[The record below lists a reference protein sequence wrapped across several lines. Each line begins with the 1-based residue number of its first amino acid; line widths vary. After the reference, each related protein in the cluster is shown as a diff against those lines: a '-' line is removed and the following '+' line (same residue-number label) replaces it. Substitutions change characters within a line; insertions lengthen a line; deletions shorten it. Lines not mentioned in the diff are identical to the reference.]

1 MKKALTTAALA
12 GCLVALAGCNTLTG
26 QPQLRRA
33 EIVPA
38 ELKPGGSA
46 VITVDIRDRQGVV
59 ARVEGVVVEDPR
71 ITFRLMDDGNE
82 PDAKAGDGVWSM
94 AVDVP
99 FQAPPGAYI
108 LEMTAYSSDG
118 MPLTVRD
125 KQGTVSPL
133 QAVMPL
139 RILPA
144 GE

>member
-1 MKKALTTAALA
+1 MNKVLLMAALA
-12 GCLVALAGCNTLTG
+12 GCLTALAGCNTLAG

-33 EIVPA
+33 EIVPSD
-38 ELKPGGSA
+38 LNPGGSA
-46 VITVDIRDRQGVV
+46 VVTVDIRDRQGVV

-71 ITFRLMDDGNE
+71 ITFRLMDDGRE
-82 PDAKAGDGVWSM
+82 PDAKAGDGIWSM
-94 AVDVP
+94 TVDVP

-125 KQGTVSPL
+125 KKGTVAPL